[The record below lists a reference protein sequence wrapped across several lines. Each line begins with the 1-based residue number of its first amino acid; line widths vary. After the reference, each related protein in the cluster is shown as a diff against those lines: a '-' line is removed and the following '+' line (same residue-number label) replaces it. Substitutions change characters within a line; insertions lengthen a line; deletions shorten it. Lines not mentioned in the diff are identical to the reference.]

1 MPNPP
6 ITVGELV
13 DVPAPESPVNAQ
25 FHQEVAHRI
34 VHRFPTQA
42 AVTAW
47 AAGNGS
53 LAYASDVQILYVRR
67 GGDWW
72 PVALQS
78 SVDAVVFDLDATQDR
93 YQILGPHNKILAA
106 GGGSVIIDSDGI
118 IDRTQAGANRGAGTL
133 RPPRFLSGGGI
144 GHTNTAGALTVT
156 AAVPVTMQ
164 RAGFAQ
170 IVVTYRFVPRTGN
183 GQLGILNVWDSAA
196 GGNIGND
203 LYHIGGP
210 VNVENGAQYSTI
222 VDLAAGAHSFVGRMT
237 TTGYVDVVAGGCN
250 IRVLVHD

>member
-1 MPNPP
+1 MANPP

-42 AVTAW
+42 AVSAW

-53 LAYASDVQILYVRR
+53 LAYAADVQILYVRR
-67 GGDWW
+67 SGDWW

-78 SVDAVVFDLDATQDR
+78 SVDATQADLDATKYR
-93 YQILGPHNKILAA
+93 YRVSGSDNWIWTV
-106 GGGSVIIDSDGI
+106 GGGYTYIDSDGI
-118 IDRTQAGANRGAGTL
+118 VARTQLGANVGAGTL
-133 RPPRFLSGGGI
+133 RPPRLLTAGGI

-156 AAVPVTMQ
+156 GAVPATLV

-170 IVVTYRFVPRTGN
+170 IVVTYRFVPRTGA

-203 LYHIGGP
+203 LYQIGGP
-210 VNVENGAQYSTI
+210 VNVENGAQYSTM
-222 VDLAAGAHSFVGRMT
+222 VSLAAGAHSFVGRMT
-237 TTGYVDVVAGGCN
+237 TTGYVDVIAGGCN